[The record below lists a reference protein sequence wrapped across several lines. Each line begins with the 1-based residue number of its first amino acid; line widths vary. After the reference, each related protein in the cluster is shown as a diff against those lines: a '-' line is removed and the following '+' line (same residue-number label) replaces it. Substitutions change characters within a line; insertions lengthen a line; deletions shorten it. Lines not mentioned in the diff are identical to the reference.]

1 MILLLIKLIL
11 INQLT
16 RLLMLSITKT
26 GIIFNANSEVILHNI
41 FQQNFSRISQK
52 NSRCDGI
59 QKKIAVVDVEN
70 ADSEITEEN
79 NLEDLNDFHL
89 EYNEATNISTFQ
101 ETSRTTIAGGS
112 TNVPIINS
120 CLY

>member
-1 MILLLIKLIL
+1 
-11 INQLT
+11 
-16 RLLMLSITKT
+16 MLSITKT

-101 ETSRTTIAGGS
+101 ETSRTTIAGGA